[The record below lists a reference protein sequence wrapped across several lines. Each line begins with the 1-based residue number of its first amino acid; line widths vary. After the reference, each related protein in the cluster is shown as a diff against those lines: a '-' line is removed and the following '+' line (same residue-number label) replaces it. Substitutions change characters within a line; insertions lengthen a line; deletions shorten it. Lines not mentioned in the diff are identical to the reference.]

1 MPPHEVAPSQP
12 RAVPGPGPLTR
23 RSQDGH
29 TVLHGAWGHFIPTSS
44 AGGLLF
50 SKASPAFRCSDE
62 VSLDFLDDGRSDRR
76 EVQPPCSSD
85 LRFTDNQ

>member
-1 MPPHEVAPSQP
+1 MAIRFST
-12 RAVPGPGPLTR
+12 VPGAILFPPVVQEG
-23 RSQDGH
+23 S
-29 TVLHGAWGHFIPTSS
+29 
-44 AGGLLF
+44 LF

-76 EVQPPCSSD
+76 EVEPPCSSD